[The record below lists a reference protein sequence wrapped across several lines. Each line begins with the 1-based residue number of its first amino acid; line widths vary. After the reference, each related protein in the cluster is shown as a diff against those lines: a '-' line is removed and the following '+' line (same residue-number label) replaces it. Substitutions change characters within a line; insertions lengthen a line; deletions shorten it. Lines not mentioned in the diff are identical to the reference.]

1 MICLV
6 ECRNENI
13 QILNI
18 EIDGSNNNYDEIEK
32 IPLSLSLHDKSKL
45 SDISE

>member
-32 IPLSLSLHDKSKL
+32 EKEKNPIV
-45 SDISE
+45 IA

>member
-32 IPLSLSLHDKSKL
+32 NPI
-45 SDISE
+45 IIVIA